1 MSDPIGYFM
10 AKFRE
15 LWRDGKD
22 ARFTV
27 ECHAGQAWMSIHH
40 RLPYPPPSSSQPS
53 RSQPSPSRLRRRAR
67 RAHARAVA
75 EQAAATSVHAAADDE
90 PVKSDVAVQTE
101 KLKTVDATVQVD
113 SQEEQSGPAPLPPEP
128 SQDQH
133 HHHCQAGHE
142 HRQAVVHVDQ
152 KQQEQPNYFNSFSN
166 SRIPQLD
173 GNVSPDPQC
182 SQCNV
187 CQKVLE
193 TMDDYNWHFYTEH
206 GREDC
211 RLLLSML
218 NF

>member
-1 MSDPIGYFM
+1 MIT
-10 AKFRE
+10 E
-15 LWRDGKD
+15 
-22 ARFTV
+22 
-27 ECHAGQAWMSIHH
+27 
-40 RLPYPPPSSSQPS
+40 
-53 RSQPSPSRLRRRAR
+53 
-67 RAHARAVA
+67 
-75 EQAAATSVHAAADDE
+75 
-90 PVKSDVAVQTE
+90 TE

-113 SQEEQSGPAPLPPEP
+113 SQEEQPGPAPLPPEP
-128 SQDQH
+128 IQDQH
-133 HHHCQAGHE
+133 HNGFQASTAAQAGHE
-142 HRQAVVHVDQ
+142 LRQAVVHVDQ

-173 GNVSPDPQC
+173 GNVSPQC

-193 TMDDYNWHFYTEH
+193 TMDDYNWHFNTQH